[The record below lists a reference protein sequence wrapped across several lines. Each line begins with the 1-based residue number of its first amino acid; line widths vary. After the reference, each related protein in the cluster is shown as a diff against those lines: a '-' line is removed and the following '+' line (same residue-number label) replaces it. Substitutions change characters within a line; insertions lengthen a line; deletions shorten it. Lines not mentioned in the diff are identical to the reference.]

1 MFRNFPIVVAL
12 AVVVTEGQP
21 APAPPIPDVRQLIR
35 EVEEHQKKLEKIR
48 ESYTYT
54 SVETWQDLDSNGKV
68 VKTETVE
75 HYIFFVNGHQ
85 IERTTKKNDRPLSE
99 SEAQK
104 ETEHV
109 TKLIE
114 KAQKTPPD
122 QPLDGFELNPT
133 RALELV
139 DTSAP
144 RRETYRGRPTI
155 AYDFVGR
162 KNAKTHGVIENAT
175 KRLKGTI
182 WIDEA
187 DRQMARLEA
196 TFSDDFKVGGGL
208 LASVQK
214 GTYIHFDQAPR
225 DGGLWLPTGAEAT
238 FTARFLLVRGR
249 HQHFTEQ
256 DFDYKRFNVDTQQ
269 TKDPTIISTKP

>member
-1 MFRNFPIVVAL
+1 MFRNFPLVVAL
-12 AVVVTEGQP
+12 AVVVAEGQP
-21 APAPPIPDVRQLIR
+21 APAPPIPDVRQIIR

-99 SEAQK
+99 SAAHK

-122 QPLDGFELNPT
+122 QPLDGPEFNMG

-139 DTSAP
+139 DTSTP
-144 RRETYRGRPTI
+144 RREIYRGRPTI
-155 AYDFVGR
+155 VFDFVGR
-162 KNAKTHGVIENAT
+162 KDVKTHGVLENAI
-175 KRLKGTI
+175 KRVNGTI
-182 WIDEA
+182 WIDDA
-187 DRQMARLEA
+187 DRQVAHLEA
-196 TFSDDFKVGGGL
+196 TLLDDFRVGGGI
-208 LASVQK
+208 LANVRK
-214 GTYIHFDQAPR
+214 GTYVRFDQGPV
-225 DGGLWLPTGAEAT
+225 GSSLWLPTSAEAT
-238 FTARFLLVRGR
+238 MTARFLLVRGR
-249 HQHFTEQ
+249 HQHFTER
-256 DFDYKRFNVDTQQ
+256 DFDYKQFNVDTQQ
-269 TKDPTIISTKP
+269 MKDARIIPSKP